1 MKTIESKINS
11 IVDKILKEELS
22 TKVNSAVK
30 RVNEKLEGNEN
41 YTTKKTKT
49 SKDEV
54 EESMTIKPKGMGM
67 NLKKKSFDLSE
78 MEDDEMK
85 EGNDMGDM
93 YLGIGDHGFYDK
105 NDTKIV

>member
-41 YTTKKTKT
+41 YTTKKKKT

-54 EESMTIKPKGMGM
+54 E
-67 NLKKKSFDLSE
+67 
-78 MEDDEMK
+78 
-85 EGNDMGDM
+85 
-93 YLGIGDHGFYDK
+93 
-105 NDTKIV
+105 